1 MQENK
6 EELIS
11 LLTEMKI
18 RIHFEKKDR
27 LITLKLTDIINL
39 FIKLLKLLG
48 NEEDKNEKTNKQ

>member
-1 MQENK
+1 MEENK

-18 RIHFEKKDR
+18 KIHFEKKDR

-39 FIKLLKLLG
+39 FIRLLKLLG
-48 NEEDKNEKTNKQ
+48 NEEDKNEKKYE